1 MSILFNILTLLFI
14 VVSVALVLIVLVQ
27 RPQGGGL
34 TGAFGGGEIK
44 AHSAHYDADIG
55 DGTHRLFVRL
65 DDGSEVPLD
74 GPQCDPAQ
82 PTAGCWSEVA

>member
-1 MSILFNILTLLFI
+1 MTMYRGQHCFFYT
-14 VVSVALVLIVLVQ
+14 Q
-27 RPQGGGL
+27 PP
-34 TGAFGGGEIK
+34 FGGDLVTR
-44 AHSAHYDADIG
+44 AAHYDHDNG

-82 PTAGCWSEVA
+82 PTAGHWSEVA